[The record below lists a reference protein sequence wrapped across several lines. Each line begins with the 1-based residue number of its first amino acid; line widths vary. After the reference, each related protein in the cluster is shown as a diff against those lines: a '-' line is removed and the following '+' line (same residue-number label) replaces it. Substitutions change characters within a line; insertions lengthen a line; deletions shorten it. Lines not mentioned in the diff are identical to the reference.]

1 MVPGRGWEG
10 DYLEIEED
18 SKIKKKDTAEGKI
31 GNGVKAAWVP
41 CRNRN
46 FPAPSGTGA
55 SATVIILIL
64 LTTSFYI
71 RIYLKNRK
79 LLSSVVP

>member
-10 DYLEIEED
+10 DELESDED

-31 GNGVKAAWVP
+31 ENGVKAAWVP
-41 CRNRN
+41 CGNRS

-55 SATVIILIL
+55 SAAI
-64 LTTSFYI
+64 
-71 RIYLKNRK
+71 N
-79 LLSSVVP
+79 LSIFS